1 PDVDQPLE
9 FAVNIDGH
17 LNDLQL
23 QTFKLGIRDSY
34 FNITGKVK
42 NLINASKMHYT
53 FQIDTLRLEKDDL
66 KKLLKNTNNTL
77 LNSLNNLKL
86 AGFAEG
92 SSDTLSLNIEAESP
106 AGRFGFMGSTQLKKP
121 YHFLG
126 RLSGNNINLVPFI
139 QAGIDTTA
147 LSFNAA
153 IEGQNPSLTGGHFYF
168 KGDVYNSLFGHIP
181 IDSLRLKATLN

>member
-1 PDVDQPLE
+1 
-9 FAVNIDGH
+9 
-17 LNDLQL
+17 
-23 QTFKLGIRDSY
+23 
-34 FNITGKVK
+34 
-42 NLINASKMHYT
+42 
-53 FQIDTLRLEKDDL
+53 RLEKDDL

-126 RLSGNNINLVPFI
+126 RLSGNNINLAPFI

-181 IDSLRLKATLN
+181 IDSLRLKATLNNGLLAASYFYKQQKERVEGTVNADFNQELKTLTL

>member
-1 PDVDQPLE
+1 GVNLYDQQIVTQLKEAAYNIAVGSDYLDLAAFKKIVPQVPDVDQPLE

-106 AGRFGFMGSTQLKKP
+106 AGRFGFMGS
-121 YHFLG
+121 
-126 RLSGNNINLVPFI
+126 
-139 QAGIDTTA
+139 
-147 LSFNAA
+147 
-153 IEGQNPSLTGGHFYF
+153 
-168 KGDVYNSLFGHIP
+168 
-181 IDSLRLKATLN
+181 